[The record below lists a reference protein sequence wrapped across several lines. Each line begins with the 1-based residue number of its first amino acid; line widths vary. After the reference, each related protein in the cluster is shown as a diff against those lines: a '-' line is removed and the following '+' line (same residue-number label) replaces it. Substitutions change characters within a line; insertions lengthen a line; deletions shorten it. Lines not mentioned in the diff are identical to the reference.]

1 MEQFVI
7 DARKRDKQGTGA
19 ARAYRRE
26 GLIPGVVYGQGQD
39 ALPIVVDARQFGALL
54 RHHGS
59 LINLKID
66 GELADSTLAAL
77 VKDTQRDPVSRQ
89 VLSVDLQWVS
99 LTEAVEVQVP
109 LVLIGE
115 APGVTRD
122 GGSLEQVMHEITVS
136 CLPGEIPENIAVDIS
151 GMEIGNTLHVR
162 DLLAPEGITL
172 VSSEDDVMVTIAR
185 PIRAEDLE
193 VQVAEEGEEV
203 AVVGAEGAEEAAPEA
218 EAAEGDK
225 SAEEAKE

>member
-39 ALPIVVDARQFGALL
+39 AMPILVDARQFGALL

-66 GELADSTLAAL
+66 GGIADSTLAAL
-77 VKDTQRDPVSRQ
+77 VKDAQRDPVSRE
-89 VLSVDLQWVS
+89 VLSIDLQWVS
-99 LTEAVEVQVP
+99 LNEAVEVAVP
-109 LVLIGE
+109 LVLVGE

-122 GGSLEQVMHEITVS
+122 GGSLEQVMHEITIS
-136 CLPGEIPENIAVDIS
+136 CLPGAIPESIPVDIS
-151 GMEIGNTLHVR
+151 ALEIGHSLHVR
-162 DLLAPEGITL
+162 DLVASEGISL
-172 VSSEDDVMVTIAR
+172 VSSEDDVLVTIAR

-193 VQVAEEGEEV
+193 VHVEEEGE
-203 AVVGAEGAEEAAPEA
+203 ASEGADETEGATA
-218 EAAEGDK
+218 AAEK
-225 SAEEAKE
+225 AAEEPKE